1 MRRGVIGSDVA
12 RALEIVRN
20 GGLVG
25 LPTETVYG
33 LAADASQK
41 EAVAR
46 VFTVKGRPN
55 NHPLIVHVYSLD
67 SARTWSSQWTHS
79 AELLGSTYWPGPLS
93 VIVQKS
99 SVVLD
104 EVTGGHQ
111 TVAVRVP
118 GHELALELLQQFG
131 GGLAAPSANKFGK
144 VSPTTAQHV
153 LDDLGDG
160 VDYILDGGPCRVGVE
175 STIVDCSLKVPVVL
189 RPGGITS
196 EAIESIVALDS
207 IDSGLS
213 RAPGM
218 LLAHYAPLC
227 EVVLVEKMPEA
238 EGLVGDVESM
248 KYRVLDASIDP
259 FTFASAMYSLLRQC
273 DLDGIQKLFVVQP
286 EPIGIGLA
294 IRDRL
299 TKAAH
304 GSKNQSR

>member
-20 GGLVG
+20 GGLIG

-41 EAVAR
+41 TAIAKI
-46 VFTVKGRPN
+46 FSVKGRPN
-55 NHPLIVHVYSLD
+55 NHPLIVHVSSLD
-67 SARTWSSQWTHS
+67 VARTWSSQWTHS

-99 SVVLD
+99 SIVLD

-118 GHELALELLQQFG
+118 GHELALELLQQFK

-153 LDDLGDG
+153 LDDLGDD

-175 STIVDCSLKVPVVL
+175 STIVDCSPEVPVVL
-189 RPGGITS
+189 RPGGITA

-207 IDSGLS
+207 IDSGVS

-227 EVVLVEKMPEA
+227 EVVLVENMQQA
-238 EGLVGDVESM
+238 QGSLGDANS
-248 KYRVLDASIDP
+248 KYRILDASIDP
-259 FTFASAMYSLLRQC
+259 ISFASTMYSLLRQC
-273 DLDGIQKLFVVQP
+273 DLDGIQQLFVVQP

>member
-1 MRRGVIGSDVA
+1 MKRGVIGSDID
-12 RALEIVRN
+12 RAVEILRN

-41 EAVAR
+41 EAVAKI
-46 VFTVKGRPN
+46 FSVKGRPN
-55 NHPLIVHVYSLD
+55 NHPLIVHVSSLD
-67 SARTWSSQWTHS
+67 LARTFSSHWTHS

-99 SVVLD
+99 FIVIN

-111 TVAVRVP
+111 TVALRVP
-118 GHELALELLQQFG
+118 GHELAIKLLQQFG

-144 VSPTTAQHV
+144 VSPTTAEHV
-153 LDDLGDG
+153 LNDLGDG

-175 STIVDCSLKVPVVL
+175 STIVDCSLEMPVVL

-196 EAIESIVALDS
+196 EAIELIVALD
-207 IDSGLS
+207 IVDSGVS

-227 EVVLVEKMPEA
+227 DVVLVQNIKEA
-238 EGLVGDVESM
+238 EAFVGKVVE
-248 KYRVLDASIDP
+248 KFRILDASLDP
-259 FTFASAMYSLLRQC
+259 TSFASAMYSLLRQC
-273 DLDGIQKLFVVQP
+273 DFDGIKKLVVIQP

-304 GSKNQSR
+304 GSENQFH

>member
-1 MRRGVIGSDVA
+1 LRRGVIGSDVA

-41 EAVAR
+41 KAIAKI
-46 VFTVKGRPN
+46 FGVKGRPN
-55 NHPLIVHVYSLD
+55 NHPLIVHVSSLD
-67 SARTWSSQWTHS
+67 MARTWSSQWTHS

-111 TVAVRVP
+111 TVALRVP

-160 VDYILDGGPCRVGVE
+160 VDYILDGGPCCVGVE
-175 STIVDCSLKVPVVL
+175 STIVDCSLEVPVVL
-189 RPGGITS
+189 RPGGIAS
-196 EAIESIVALDS
+196 EAIESLVALNN
-207 IDSGLS
+207 IDSGIS

-227 EVVLVEKMPEA
+227 EVVLVENTPEA
-238 EGLVGDVESM
+238 EELVGDTESM
-248 KYRVLDASIDP
+248 KYRILDASIDP
-259 FTFASAMYSLLRQC
+259 TSFASAMYSLLRQC
-273 DLDGIQKLFVVQP
+273 DLDGIQKLVVVQP
-286 EPIGIGLA
+286 KPIGIGLA

>member
-1 MRRGVIGSDVA
+1 LRRGVIGSDVA

-20 GGLVG
+20 GGLIG

-41 EAVAR
+41 TAIAKI
-46 VFTVKGRPN
+46 FSVKGRPN
-55 NHPLIVHVYSLD
+55 NHPLIVHVSSLD
-67 SARTWSSQWTHS
+67 VARTWSSQWTHS

-99 SVVLD
+99 SIVLD

-118 GHELALELLQQFG
+118 GHELALELLQQFK

-153 LDDLGDG
+153 LDDLGDD

-175 STIVDCSLKVPVVL
+175 STIVDCSPEVPVVL
-189 RPGGITS
+189 RPGGITA

-207 IDSGLS
+207 IDSGVS

-227 EVVLVEKMPEA
+227 EVVLVENMQQA
-238 EGLVGDVESM
+238 QGSLGDANS
-248 KYRVLDASIDP
+248 KYRILDASIDP
-259 FTFASAMYSLLRQC
+259 ISFASTMYSLLRQC
-273 DLDGIQKLFVVQP
+273 DLDGIQQLFVVQP

>member
-1 MRRGVIGSDVA
+1 MIGSDVA

-41 EAVAR
+41 TAIAKIFR
-46 VFTVKGRPN
+46 VKGRPN
-55 NHPLIVHVYSLD
+55 NHPLIVHVSSLD
-67 SARTWSSQWTHS
+67 VARTWSSQWTHS

-118 GHELALELLQQFG
+118 GHELALELLLQFG

-144 VSPTTAQHV
+144 VSPTNAQHV
-153 LDDLGDG
+153 LDDLGDD

-175 STIVDCSLKVPVVL
+175 STIVDCSLEVPVVL
-189 RPGGITS
+189 RPGGITA

-207 IDSGLS
+207 IDSGVS

-227 EVVLVEKMPEA
+227 EVVLVENMQQA
-238 EGLVGDVESM
+238 QGSLGDANS
-248 KYRVLDASIDP
+248 KCRILDASIDP
-259 FTFASAMYSLLRQC
+259 TSFASAMYSLLRQC
-273 DLDGIQKLFVVQP
+273 DVDGVQKLVVVQP
-286 EPIGIGLA
+286 DPIGIGLA

>member
-1 MRRGVIGSDVA
+1 MRRGVIGSDVG

-41 EAVAR
+41 TSIAKI
-46 VFTVKGRPN
+46 FSVKGRPN
-55 NHPLIVHVYSLD
+55 NHPLIVHVSSLD
-67 SARTWSSQWTHS
+67 VARTWSSQWTHS

-99 SVVLD
+99 SIVLD

-153 LDDLGDG
+153 LDDLGDD

-175 STIVDCSLKVPVVL
+175 STIVDCSPEVPVVL
-189 RPGGITS
+189 RPGGITA

-207 IDSGLS
+207 IDSGVS

-227 EVVLVEKMPEA
+227 EVVLVENMQQA
-238 EGLVGDVESM
+238 QGSLGDANN
-248 KYRVLDASIDP
+248 KYRILDASIDP
-259 FTFASAMYSLLRQC
+259 ISFASTMYSLLRQC
-273 DLDGIQKLFVVQP
+273 DLDGIQKLVVVLP

>member
-20 GGLVG
+20 GGLIG

-41 EAVAR
+41 TAIAKI
-46 VFTVKGRPN
+46 FSVKGRPN
-55 NHPLIVHVYSLD
+55 NHPLIVHVSSLD
-67 SARTWSSQWTHS
+67 VARTWSSQWTHS

-99 SVVLD
+99 SIVLD

-118 GHELALELLQQFG
+118 GHELALELLQQFK

-153 LDDLGDG
+153 LDDLGDD

-175 STIVDCSLKVPVVL
+175 STIVDCSPEVPVVL
-189 RPGGITS
+189 RPGGITA

-207 IDSGLS
+207 IDSGVS

-227 EVVLVEKMPEA
+227 EVVLVENMQQA
-238 EGLVGDVESM
+238 QGSLGDANN
-248 KYRVLDASIDP
+248 KYRILDASIDP
-259 FTFASAMYSLLRQC
+259 ISFASTMYSLLRQC
-273 DLDGIQKLFVVQP
+273 DLDGIQKLVVVLP